1 MNKQKILI
9 IITIALVVIVIGSIL
24 LVKPSPK
31 LTPTPIPI
39 PRIDITEP
47 VIIKITQISP
57 PENLAAE
64 YSPLTPIE
72 ITFSTDFN
80 LDKLEITTNPKTE
93 IIYYVVNSKTLR
105 LLPKTA
111 WTLGKTDFT
120 LLDGSRYSLNTAWPR
135 NPDENTVY

>member
-1 MNKQKILI
+1 M
-9 IITIALVVIVIGSIL
+9 ALVIIVVGSIL
-24 LVKPSPK
+24 LIKPSPAPK
-31 LTPTPIPI
+31 KTTTPI

-57 PENLAAE
+57 PDNLTAE

-80 LDKLEITTNPKTE
+80 LGGIEITTSPKTE

-105 LLPKTA
+105 LLPKTS
-111 WTLGKTDFT
+111 WPIGKTEFIMP
-120 LLDGSRYSLNTAWPR
+120 DGSKYSLNTAWPK
-135 NPDENTVY
+135 NPDGDVGY